1 MPSFPSRSQPVTVV
15 IDTREQ
21 EPYGFNPQLVTQVRR
36 ALPAGDYS
44 VAGLE
49 QTIAVERKTLDDFVG
64 TVIRSRGRFY
74 RELRRLA
81 SYTRACVVVEADVAD
96 VLAGRYRGD
105 AHPHSVLGSALAIA
119 VDFGVPVFFCSNR
132 QIACRFV
139 EGYLLRAAQRR
150 AVWQSLG

>member
-1 MPSFPSRSQPVTVV
+1 MPSFRSNAAPVSII

-21 EPYGFNPQLVTQVRR
+21 EPYGFNPQLVTPVRR

-49 QTIAVERKTLDDFVG
+49 QTVAVERKTLDDFVG
-64 TVIRSRGRFY
+64 TVIRARGRFY
-74 RELRRLA
+74 RELRRLEGYA
-81 SYTRACVVVEADVAD
+81 RACIVVEAELAD

-105 AHPHSVLGSALAIA
+105 AHPQSVLGSALAIA
-119 VDFGVPVFFCSNR
+119 IDFGIPVFFCSNR

-139 EGYLLRAAQRR
+139 EGYLLRAAERR
-150 AVWQSLG
+150 DHWQNPV

>member
-1 MPSFPSRSQPVTVV
+1 MPSFASSSQQVTIV

-49 QTIAVERKTLDDFVG
+49 QTVAVERKTLDDFVG
-64 TVIRSRGRFY
+64 TVIRSRGRFH

-81 SYTRACVVVEADVAD
+81 SYTRACVVVEADAAD
-96 VLAGRYRGD
+96 VFAGRYRGD

-119 VDFGVPVFFCSNR
+119 VDFGIPVFFCSNR

-150 AVWQSLG
+150 AHWQKFG